1 MIFAAG
7 LGAHP
12 VGRDEAVS
20 LLAVDHPPGR
30 ILQLLSAH
38 EVHPAGYY
46 LLLWAWPWH
55 SLIGA
60 RLLSWIAALAVVP
73 LVHAAA
79 VRFGVA
85 RPALP
90 ALLAAT
96 SPFLAYYA
104 VEVRMYSLLALFG
117 AALLLAV
124 ARLAAADQDPGWRA
138 NLRWGG
144 GLGLLVAAGLYV
156 HYYAAFPVLGLLVVL
171 AVRRRW
177 RTAILMLATAGLL
190 YLPGL
195 VLLASQVPVFL
206 RYPTEAWQQRLSAG
220 ELYAISGLLFGGAEY
235 QEWGRRAALLLA
247 LPTLAG
253 VARAPRALQQYLAGA
268 LLAPLLIGLL
278 TTSLSARYLA
288 ASVPALLVCLG
299 LGIEALPRRL
309 PVIAA
314 AAACALALGLVAY
327 ADLRADPQK
336 PPTPQL
342 LAQARRE
349 GALYVVNHR
358 HFAPQAAYYA
368 PGSVAFTFP
377 SPRVDHV
384 GLWAMPPGAGYP
396 PGGGRALLI
405 VDYCGDSVTVP
416 AGYSRVSLV
425 RYPNDFCVTRA
436 APG

>member
-1 MIFAAG
+1 MA
-7 LGAHP
+7 
-12 VGRDEAVS
+12 
-20 LLAVDHPPGR
+20 HPPGP
-30 ILQLLSAH
+30 ILHLLRAH

-60 RLLSWIAALAVVP
+60 RLLSWAAALAVVP
-73 LVHAAA
+73 LVHAASA
-79 VRFGVA
+79 RLGIA
-85 RPALP
+85 RPGLP
-90 ALLAAT
+90 ALLTAT
-96 SPFLAYYA
+96 SPFLAYYG

-124 ARLAAADQDPGWRA
+124 AWLAAEDQEPAWRA
-138 NLRWGG
+138 NLAGGG

-156 HYYAAFPVLGLLVVL
+156 HYYAAFPVLGLLIVL

-177 RTAILMLATAGLL
+177 WMTIFMLATAGLL

-195 VLLASQVPVFL
+195 VLLAGQLPVFL

-247 LPTLAG
+247 LPALVG

-268 LLAPLLIGLL
+268 LLAPLLLGLF

-288 ASVPALLVCLG
+288 ASVPALLICLG
-299 LGIEALPRRL
+299 LAIEALPRRL
-309 PVIAA
+309 PAIAA
-314 AAACALALGLVAY
+314 AGACWLALGLIAY
-327 ADLRADPQK
+327 ADLRPDSQK

-368 PGSVAFTFP
+368 PGDVAFTFP
-377 SPRVDHV
+377 APKVDHV
-384 GLWAMPPGAGYP
+384 GLWAMAPGAGFP
-396 PGGGRALLI
+396 PAGGRPLLI
-405 VDYCGDSVTVP
+405 VDYCWNRP
-416 AGYSRVSLV
+416 PLPEGYRWESRTG
-425 RYPNDFCVTRA
+425 YPDDFCVTRA
-436 APG
+436 SAG